1 MNIYNISAV
10 LTVTNGKYVGRKL
23 IRYSIHNGPSQ
34 TRAMLNNDHK
44 QRVLMHGH
52 QG

>member
-1 MNIYNISAV
+1 MYKYNISAV

-34 TRAMLNNDHK
+34 TRAMLNNDHE
-44 QRVLMHGH
+44 QATLLNGT
-52 QG
+52 